1 MKKLTPQTRRVM
13 GWIAFAGLTL
23 GIVLNWSKVLAI
35 LSVVFSVL
43 RPVIIG
49 MVIAFFINLPMRGY
63 ERMLGKLLRKT
74 GVPAKDKLCRAC
86 GMVLSFLTFA
96 AILTLA
102 VALLSPQLR
111 DSIKLLIS
119 NLPGYEENLVQWVDE
134 YLPDLQLSEHIPEY
148 YAKLIKALPD
158 MLSTAA
164 PHLFN
169 FTTSAASVV
178 TDSFIALVLSFYF
191 LISKDRLLEHARKLL
206 RTYAPRIAERVLPVC
221 TLVNEK
227 FRRFLGGQLTEA
239 AILGILCFIGMSI
252 LSLPYA
258 PLVSTLVG
266 VTAVIPIFGA
276 FIGVIPSAFI
286 ILMDN
291 PLQSFIFIVFI
302 IILQQVEGNLIYPRV
317 VGDSIGLS
325 SLWVLLAV
333 VIGGGLWGIPGI
345 FVGIPLMSSI
355 YDLVRNDLKR
365 RSEQQKTSA
374 DNADEK
380 EAQTPFR

>member
-1 MKKLTPQTRRVM
+1 MNKLTPQTRRVM

-102 VALLSPQLR
+102 VALLYPQLR

-276 FIGVIPSAFI
+276 FIGVIPAAVI

-302 IILQQVEGNLIYPRV
+302 IITYQSDLIRHTKLYNHGFCQTRCLF
-317 VGDSIGLS
+317 DILRS
-325 SLWVLLAV
+325 SGCNIIKHL
-333 VIGGGLWGIPGI
+333 
-345 FVGIPLMSSI
+345 FFC
-355 YDLVRNDLKR
+355 Y
-365 RSEQQKTSA
+365 TSA
-374 DNADEK
+374 KRYRNIL
-380 EAQTPFR
+380 

>member
-23 GIVLNWSKVLAI
+23 GIVLNWSKVLSI

-102 VALLSPQLR
+102 VALLYPQLR

-148 YAKLIKALPD
+148 YAK
-158 MLSTAA
+158 
-164 PHLFN
+164 
-169 FTTSAASVV
+169 
-178 TDSFIALVLSFYF
+178 
-191 LISKDRLLEHARKLL
+191 L

-380 EAQTPFR
+380 EVQTPFR

>member
-86 GMVLSFLTFA
+86 GMVLSFLTFT

-102 VALLSPQLR
+102 VALLYPQLR

-119 NLPGYEENLVQWVDE
+119 NLPGYEENLIQWVDE

-365 RSEQQKTSA
+365 RSEQQKTCA

>member
-23 GIVLNWSKVLAI
+23 GIVLNWSKVLFI

-102 VALLSPQLR
+102 VALLYPQLR

-191 LISKDRLLEHARKLL
+191 LISKDRLLEHAQKLL

-355 YDLVRNDLKR
+355 YDLIRNDLKR

>member
-86 GMVLSFLTFA
+86 GMVLSFLTLA

-102 VALLSPQLR
+102 VALLYPQLR

-134 YLPDLQLSEHIPEY
+134 YLPGLQLSEHIPEY

-206 RTYAPRIAERVLPVC
+206 RTSAPRIAERVLPVC

>member
-102 VALLSPQLR
+102 VALLYPQLR

-206 RTYAPRIAERVLPVC
+206 LIYAPRIAERVLPVC

>member
-23 GIVLNWSKVLAI
+23 GIVLNWSKVLSI

-102 VALLSPQLR
+102 VALLYPQLR

-206 RTYAPRIAERVLPVC
+206 LTYAPRIAERVLPVC

-365 RSEQQKTSA
+365 RSELQKTSA

>member
-102 VALLSPQLR
+102 VALLYPQLR

-119 NLPGYEENLVQWVDE
+119 NLPGYEENLVQWVNE

-206 RTYAPRIAERVLPVC
+206 CTYAPRIAERVLPVC

>member
-74 GVPAKDKLCRAC
+74 EVPAKDKLCRAC

-102 VALLSPQLR
+102 VALLYPQLR

-206 RTYAPRIAERVLPVC
+206 HTYAPRIAERILPVC
-221 TLVNEK
+221 ALVNEK

-365 RSEQQKTSA
+365 RSEQQKISA

>member
-49 MVIAFFINLPMRGY
+49 MVIAFFINWPMRGY

-102 VALLSPQLR
+102 VALLYPQLR

-380 EAQTPFR
+380 EAVLIGR

>member
-102 VALLSPQLR
+102 VALLYPQLR

-206 RTYAPRIAERVLPVC
+206 LTYAPRIAERVLPVC

-365 RSEQQKTSA
+365 RSEQQKTCA

>member
-74 GVPAKDKLCRAC
+74 GIPAKDKLCRAC

-102 VALLSPQLR
+102 VALLYPQLR

-276 FIGVIPSAFI
+276 FIGFIPSAFI

-365 RSEQQKTSA
+365 RSEQQKTCA

>member
-23 GIVLNWSKVLAI
+23 GIVLNWGKVLAI

-102 VALLSPQLR
+102 VALLYPQLR

-191 LISKDRLLEHARKLL
+191 LISKDRLLEHAQKLL

-355 YDLVRNDLKR
+355 YDLIRNDLKR

>member
-102 VALLSPQLR
+102 VALLYPQLR

-206 RTYAPRIAERVLPVC
+206 RTYAPRIAGRVLPVC

>member
-23 GIVLNWSKVLAI
+23 GIVLNWSKVLSI

-63 ERMLGKLLRKT
+63 ERMLGKLLRKI

-102 VALLSPQLR
+102 VALLYPQLR

-206 RTYAPRIAERVLPVC
+206 RTYAPRITERVLPVC

>member
-102 VALLSPQLR
+102 VALLYPQLR

-206 RTYAPRIAERVLPVC
+206 LTYAPRIAERVLPVC

>member
-63 ERMLGKLLRKT
+63 ERMLGKLLRKI

-102 VALLSPQLR
+102 VALLYPQLR

-191 LISKDRLLEHARKLL
+191 LISIC
-206 RTYAPRIAERVLPVC
+206 Y
-221 TLVNEK
+221 
-227 FRRFLGGQLTEA
+227 
-239 AILGILCFIGMSI
+239 S
-252 LSLPYA
+252 
-258 PLVSTLVG
+258 
-266 VTAVIPIFGA
+266 
-276 FIGVIPSAFI
+276 
-286 ILMDN
+286 
-291 PLQSFIFIVFI
+291 
-302 IILQQVEGNLIYPRV
+302 
-317 VGDSIGLS
+317 
-325 SLWVLLAV
+325 
-333 VIGGGLWGIPGI
+333 
-345 FVGIPLMSSI
+345 
-355 YDLVRNDLKR
+355 
-365 RSEQQKTSA
+365 
-374 DNADEK
+374 
-380 EAQTPFR
+380 

>member
-102 VALLSPQLR
+102 VALLYPQLR

-134 YLPDLQLSEHIPEY
+134 YLPDLRLSEHIPEY

>member
-23 GIVLNWSKVLAI
+23 GIVLNWSKVLSI

-102 VALLSPQLR
+102 VALLYPQLR

-206 RTYAPRIAERVLPVC
+206 RTYAPRIAECVLPVC

-365 RSEQQKTSA
+365 RSEQQKTCA

>member
-1 MKKLTPQTRRVM
+1 
-13 GWIAFAGLTL
+13 
-23 GIVLNWSKVLAI
+23 
-35 LSVVFSVL
+35 
-43 RPVIIG
+43 

-102 VALLSPQLR
+102 VALLYPQLR

-291 PLQSFIFIVFI
+291 PLQSFIFIIFI

-365 RSEQQKTSA
+365 RSEQQKTCA

>member
-1 MKKLTPQTRRVM
+1 
-13 GWIAFAGLTL
+13 
-23 GIVLNWSKVLAI
+23 
-35 LSVVFSVL
+35 
-43 RPVIIG
+43 
-49 MVIAFFINLPMRGY
+49 
-63 ERMLGKLLRKT
+63 
-74 GVPAKDKLCRAC
+74 
-86 GMVLSFLTFA
+86 
-96 AILTLA
+96 
-102 VALLSPQLR
+102 
-111 DSIKLLIS
+111 
-119 NLPGYEENLVQWVDE
+119 
-134 YLPDLQLSEHIPEY
+134 
-148 YAKLIKALPD
+148 
-158 MLSTAA
+158 
-164 PHLFN
+164 
-169 FTTSAASVV
+169 
-178 TDSFIALVLSFYF
+178 
-191 LISKDRLLEHARKLL
+191 LEHARKLL

-355 YDLVRNDLKR
+355 YDLIRNDLKR